1 MTTVQL
7 AIKNFPAQQTI
18 FDSKVRYKIAA
29 KGRRF
34 GITKGA
40 VNDYIK
46 QALSG
51 TFKKGLWVDTVNTN
65 IDRYIERYFMP
76 HLKRLP
82 SDMWQWK
89 KQDKMVVIKDSYID
103 FRSSDRPEN
112 IEGFGYDK
120 FFINEAGIVLKDE
133 YLWNN
138 AIRPMLWDYKA
149 SGVIGGT
156 PKGKGVFEELF
167 NRGLDKEQTDYAA
180 FRFTTF
186 DNPYIQHDQI
196 KEDMR
201 SMPERVVKQEIYAE
215 FLDDTGVVFRG
226 VLAVAILQPEEP
238 KEGHLYVI
246 GCDLA
251 KVQDYTVLCVYDR
264 TNNTQVYQMRFNKLE
279 WHYQKERIK
288 ELSKKYNNALVL
300 VDSTGVGEPIYE
312 DLARAGVPIE
322 PYHFTNES
330 KKNLIEKLSTWIELK
345 NCRML
350 KIEETIQE
358 LNSFTYDISSTGK
371 VRYEA
376 PIGFHDDIVI
386 AHALAIWSLQPIV
399 KEQEVQNLS
408 IIERDLYEKTRG
420 RDEPEGYESYTI

>member
-1 MTTVQL
+1 MTEIRL
-7 AIKNFPAQQTI
+7 AIKNFEAQQRI
-18 FDSKVRYKIAA
+18 FDSKARYKVAS

-40 VNDYIK
+40 ANDFMK
-46 QALSG
+46 SALLG
-51 TFKKGLWVDTVNTN
+51 TFKRGLWVDTVNTN

-76 HLKRLP
+76 HLKNLP
-82 SDMWQWK
+82 TDMWSWR
-89 KQDKMVVIKDSYID
+89 KQDKVVVIKDAYID

-138 AIRPMLWDYKA
+138 AIRPMLWDYQA

-167 NRGLDKEQTDYAA
+167 NRGLDPNQPLFES

-186 DNPYIQHDQI
+186 DNPYLPIAEI
-196 KEDMR
+196 KEEIK

-215 FLDDTGVVFRG
+215 FLEDTGVVFRG
-226 VLAVAILQPEEP
+226 VPNVAILQPQEP
-238 KEGHLYVI
+238 QPNHLYVI

-251 KVQDYTVLCVYDR
+251 KVQDYTVLAVYDR
-264 TNNTQVYQMRFNKLE
+264 ANNHQVYQMRFNKLE

-288 ELSKKYNNALVL
+288 ELSRKYNTALVI
-300 VDSTGVGEPIYE
+300 VDSTGAGEPIYE

-330 KKNLIEKLSTWIELK
+330 KKNLIEKLSTWIELQ
-345 NCRML
+345 NLRML
-350 KIEETIQE
+350 KLDETIQE

-371 VRYEA
+371 VRYNA
-376 PIGFHDDIVI
+376 PVGFHDDIVI
-386 AHALAIWSLQPIV
+386 AHALAVWSLQPIT
-399 KEQEVQNLS
+399 KEMQEQELS

-420 RDEPEGYESYTI
+420 SQDSEQYESYTI

>member
-1 MTTVQL
+1 MQVQL
-7 AIKNFPAQQTI
+7 AIKNFPAQQEI
-18 FDSKVRYKIAA
+18 FDSKARYKIAS

-46 QALSG
+46 CSLSG

-76 HLKRLP
+76 HLKQLP
-82 SDMWQWK
+82 SDMWSWR
-89 KQDKMVVIKDSYID
+89 KQDKMVMIKDSYID

-120 FFINEAGIVLKDE
+120 FFINEAGIVLKDA

-156 PKGKGVFEELF
+156 PKGKGIFEELF
-167 NRGLDKEQTDYAA
+167 NRGLDRDQQDYAS

-186 DNPYIQHDQI
+186 DNPYIQHEQI
-196 KEDMR
+196 REDMK
-201 SMPERVVKQEIYAE
+201 SMPERVIKQEIYAE

-226 VLAVAILQPEEP
+226 VTEIAVLQAEEP
-238 KEGHLYVI
+238 QPDHLYVI
-246 GCDLA
+246 GADLA
-251 KVQDYTVLCVYDR
+251 KVQDYTVLAVYDR
-264 TNNTQVYQMRFNKLE
+264 TNNHQVYQMRFNKLE

-288 ELSKKYNNALVL
+288 DLSKKYNDALIL

-350 KIEETIQE
+350 KLDETIQE

-376 PIGFHDDIVI
+376 PVGFHDDIVI
-386 AHALAIWSLQPIV
+386 AHALAIWSLQPIT
-399 KEQEVQNLS
+399 KTREEDNLT
-408 IIERDLYEKTRG
+408 IIQRDLYEKQR
-420 RDEPEGYESYTI
+420 RNDEPEGYESYTI